1 MFGRILTFVTL
12 FAAIVL
18 LLFIQSTTP
27 IEAGPGGILTVF
39 FLLFLVI
46 TGVCSWLLYLSNVV
60 LIETKKI
67 TRSRHITKQ
76 PLSMLRSYYYGSV
89 VALGVI
95 MLVAINSVGSLG
107 FYEFGLVILFIG
119 IGIFYLTKRL

>member
-1 MFGRILTFVTL
+1 
-12 FAAIVL
+12 
-18 LLFIQSTTP
+18 
-27 IEAGPGGILTVF
+27 
-39 FLLFLVI
+39 
-46 TGVCSWLLYLSNVV
+46 
-60 LIETKKI
+60 
-67 TRSRHITKQ
+67 
-76 PLSMLRSYYYGSV
+76 MLRSYYYGSV